1 MKSFR
6 HIFQKCLL
14 TLFIFGIFCTSS
26 IRPIFYSYAATAQT
40 YYIQSTVDT
49 SSWTIVAAAVADK
62 NPVKGNYTEIERIGI
77 KLLEDMKTSSPSNM
91 SSSALSAEIPSP
103 DHGQGGILGDET
115 RTNGESNKVLS
126 FPGFQ
131 TQSGLSTPSATSAML
146 NRAIFVKDKLV
157 NDYNT
162 AMYMVYEGKRWA
174 NIEDY
179 YKDAKKLIDAAATG
193 GTVGNYTITRCSD
206 GDSGVKDLIN
216 NADGIDANCYIKI
229 TSTNGQGK
237 PVYLLTSIEKY
248 TEASLVGTQ
257 KTDRVED
264 YDTKYVNWSMFL
276 IEACINA
283 TLEKPVTASSVYN
296 ATSVSSLE
304 KNVTSLFNNLLNGLI
319 GILGLWGYD
328 ELIFNRGIRGSGGY
342 IYGIFPQ
349 TWETFIWT
357 LFLIME
363 FISFAIIMVAIIKHI
378 MNKAAS
384 TVNPAIRMSAMEQV
398 KDMMIGILILTAL
411 PGILIAMM
419 RLSYSLVNIFDSMV
433 SDLSITEQLGNYQTG
448 TAFASVIVGFAN
460 LIISIYF
467 NWYYIIRQITVA
479 LLFCIS
485 PIFVCIIML
494 GSDKRPIAMR
504 WAMELIS
511 NIFIQ
516 PIHAMLFSFFVL
528 IPYSGRA
535 IESLIMLYSL
545 IPLSA
550 LLKGLFFPGV
560 NDFANRMSGGAGK
573 TAGNLGKK
581 AGMLAVGG
589 AVAGGIAAGK
599 AIGATAKSA
608 KMGGGSTGGTGN
620 SSGVGSVLSKSNSS
634 AVSGVA
640 GGAAKSTPASGISN
654 TKKSIANGAGD
665 IGENKGTNNSV
676 ATATASGNS
685 TNSSSSTNSGSTS
698 GASGASSGGVT
709 GGSAPQSSYD
719 TSTSRENA
727 TQETTQPNIPENT
740 TQNPFSTK
748 DDVSD
753 SGTNSQISNS
763 QQKAEKTQATG
774 SSAGTFKRGSNF
786 ATAFAGARYVAG
798 SAFTGAVRGWK
809 GQIISR
815 GLTSPA
821 DRENYNRFTSRLNAS
836 TDATNTT
843 DTSSVG
849 SSTPTGS
856 SGDYSSTSGQ
866 TINGNSAGMSIPY
879 ENIGDSKMTD
889 MSAANDSGFN
899 RIQSYKDN
907 GEQQVSYT
915 VSKDSLN
922 EEDRQTMA
930 AISTDGPDRD
940 MAMKAGYRVDSIK
953 NQAGEDTGKYR
964 VSVGKNNYTGASAP
978 SIQGKD
984 IIHGG
989 SRNDMIPNINTIRSQ
1004 AANPVVQEQPVIN
1017 NRGRNREPSESPKS
1031 SGGRRSNRGNRES
1044 PNRSSNTPPPN
1055 PQPSAPQP
1063 TPSQF
1068 EEAAQAPVRPHESIS
1083 NNSSDPNSNDGNTDI
1098 TYQARTHDYGQMGN
1112 HDRKKTSSPDINDY
1126 EQSIETDSSL
1136 NQGQEQLY
1144 SDDDGQIIATE

>member
-91 SSSALSAEIPSP
+91 SSSALSAEIPNP
-103 DHGQGGILGDET
+103 DHGSDGILGVGGDET
-115 RTNGESNKVLS
+115 GTNGESNKVLS

-162 AMYMVYEGKRWA
+162 AMYMVYEGKKWA

-179 YKDAKKLIDAAATG
+179 YKDAKKLIDAAAAG

-206 GDSGVKDLIN
+206 GDPGVKDLIN
-216 NADGIDANCYIKI
+216 DADGIDANCYIKI

-248 TEASLVGTQ
+248 TESSLVGTQ
-257 KTDRVED
+257 NVDRVDD
-264 YDTKYVNWSMFL
+264 YDTRYVNWTMFL
-276 IEACINA
+276 VEACINA
-283 TLEKPVTASSVYN
+283 TLEKPVTSSSVYN

-363 FISFAIIMVAIIKHI
+363 FISFAIIMIAIIKHI

-573 TAGNLGKK
+573 TAGSLGKK

-608 KMGGGSTGGTGN
+608 NMGGGSTGGTGIFSGIG
-620 SSGVGSVLSKSNSS
+620 SSLSKSNSS
-634 AVSGVA
+634 ATNGTT
-640 GGAAKSTPASGISN
+640 GGTSKSTPASGISS

-665 IGENKGTNNSV
+665 VGETKGTRSSTDSTTTN
-676 ATATASGNS
+676 GNS
-685 TNSSSSTNSGSTS
+685 GGTS
-698 GASGASSGGVT
+698 GTSPGGMPGRST
-709 GGSAPQSSYD
+709 PQSSYD
-719 TSTSRENA
+719 TSTNDKNTS
-727 TQETTQPNIPENT
+727 QEPSQSNIPENT

-774 SSAGTFKRGSNF
+774 NSAGTFKRGNNF

-821 DRENYNRFTSRLNAS
+821 DRENYKRFSSKLNA
-836 TDATNTT
+836 DETNN
-843 DTSSVG
+843 SSAG
-849 SSTPTGS
+849 SSAPTGS
-856 SGDYSSTSGQ
+856 PGNYSSTSSQ

-879 ENIGDSKMTD
+879 ENIGDNKMTD
-889 MSAANDSGFN
+889 MSAANDSGFS

-930 AISTDGPDRD
+930 AISTNGPDRD

-964 VSVGKNNYTGASAP
+964 VSVGKNGYTGASAP

-989 SRNDMIPNINTIRSQ
+989 SRNDMIPNMSTIRSQ
-1004 AANPVVQEQPVIN
+1004 AANPVVQEQPVVK
-1017 NRGRNREPSESPKS
+1017 NRSRNRETSESS
-1031 SGGRRSNRGNRES
+1031 SGSGGRRSNEGNGERH
-1044 PNRSSNTPPPN
+1044 NRNSSPPP
-1055 PQPSAPQP
+1055 PAPQP
-1063 TPSQF
+1063 PAPSQI
-1068 EEAAQAPVRPHESIS
+1068 EEAAQTPVKPHEAIS
-1083 NNSSDPNSNDGNTDI
+1083 NNSTDPNSNDGNTDI